1 MRICNLTYL
10 GGDWYVDVMNRKA
23 YEADPLPFNL
33 KREDYL
39 EGKNDIVLV
48 QNVLGRPYDL
58 KQALNFVLSN
68 DPRTKVTSPYVGGS
82 ELSYFP
88 TNTLTVP
95 VPASVRGTLVPQQFD
110 SAVLDTLTLKPAGN
124 LLYKNG
130 FAMYC
135 LLANNNW
142 QRPLYYSPLLPKDMY
157 WGLDRYFVSDAVVSE
172 VLPVDRARTQVMT
185 DTARANRLLMK
196 DYSFRS
202 FADRRVYVDETC
214 KRMSEYYLRAFASA
228 IEATLAFGEK
238 ARAEQLIDR
247 CFEVLPPSQID
258 WSYNWLPIVEGYYR
272 CGAKEKGAAK
282 VQEYALQCIDVLTY
296 AYKLPVRLQGTIRND
311 QQMALGVLQ
320 ELEKMATLY
329 DDAATLKLLDQL
341 LGEKDAK

>member
-1 MRICNLTYL
+1 M
-10 GGDWYVDVMNRKA
+10 
-23 YEADPLPFNL
+23 
-33 KREDYL
+33 
-39 EGKNDIVLV
+39 
-48 QNVLGRPYDL
+48 
-58 KQALNFVLSN
+58 
-68 DPRTKVTSPYVGGS
+68 
-82 ELSYFP
+82 
-88 TNTLTVP
+88 
-95 VPASVRGTLVPQQFD
+95 
-110 SAVLDTLTLKPAGN
+110 
-124 LLYKNG
+124 
-130 FAMYC
+130 
-135 LLANNNW
+135 
-142 QRPLYYSPLLPKDMY
+142 
-157 WGLDRYFVSDAVVSE
+157 SDAVVSE

-202 FADRRVYVDETC
+202 FADPRVYVDETC

-228 IEATLAFGEK
+228 IEATLVFGEK
-238 ARAEQLIDR
+238 GRAEQLIDR